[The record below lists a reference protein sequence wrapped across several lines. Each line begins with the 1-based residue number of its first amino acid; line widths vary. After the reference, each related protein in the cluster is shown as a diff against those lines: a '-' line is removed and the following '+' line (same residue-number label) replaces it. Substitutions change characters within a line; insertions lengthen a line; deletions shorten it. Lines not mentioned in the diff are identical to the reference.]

1 MIKRIS
7 VTSKYLRIAPSKLD
21 KILKQ
26 IRGKTYLEAL
36 ECLKYIPQKC
46 GVMIWKSLKSAAAN
60 AEHNFQ
66 IDTETTYIS
75 TAFVNQASIL
85 KRVQP
90 RAKGKAFKIEKKFS
104 HLTIC
109 LEEIRY
115 KNMIT
120 MK

>member
-7 VTSKYLRIAPSKLD
+7 VTSKYLRISPSKLD

-26 IRGKTYLEAL
+26 IRGKTYVEAVKY
-36 ECLKYIPQKC
+36 LKDIPQKS
-46 GVMIWKSLKSAAAN
+46 GLSIWKNLRSAGAD
-60 AEHNFQ
+60 AEHNFKIQ
-66 IDTETTYIS
+66 KETTYIS
-75 TAFVNQASIL
+75 TAFVNRASIL
-85 KRVQP
+85 KRIQP

-109 LEEIRY
+109 LEERSN
-115 KNMIT
+115 KNMII